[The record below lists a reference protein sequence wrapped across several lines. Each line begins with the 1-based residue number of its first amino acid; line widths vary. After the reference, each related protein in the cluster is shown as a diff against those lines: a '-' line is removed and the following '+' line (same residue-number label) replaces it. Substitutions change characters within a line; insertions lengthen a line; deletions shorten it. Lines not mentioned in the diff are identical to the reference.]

1 MSSLPG
7 GWVVPKGAEIQWPT
21 DEQLEELVDRFG
33 SVNAAAENVGVSESA
48 LRRRLIRQG
57 IHGRV
62 QEKRRSKTLDLS
74 EKPRAEVHG
83 DVATLV
89 TVPAPQ
95 LGDMAELMRE
105 RGLDPDEWEV
115 KNAVL
120 NEWDSNAGDGQIIKL
135 RQLKLHLVRKT
146 PIEFVFPAVDVK
158 VRTFRPSKP
167 VKGAPVVHAVFA
179 DSHAPY
185 YDVGMHDAVCNLIA
199 GDLDPDVLIDL
210 GDLGD
215 YPTISKFRDNPA
227 WSAPVKA
234 CIDTSFQILAD
245 RRAASQTAR
254 MVLLKGNHDWR
265 LETELLAR
273 AERMYHIMPAEI
285 PGEQQFRGNSL
296 HTLLHL
302 DRINC
307 ELIEPEL
314 DGDDY
319 NHAEFWLTPNL
330 AAIHG
335 KAIKNGAVAH
345 ANDMGVSVVMGH
357 THHQSHHVVTR
368 WENDRRYHLDAV
380 EVGTGRAIGKSVGYA
395 NRPKSEQGFA
405 VATTFPD
412 DGHQIELVRWDGRFL
427 SWRGNRYN

>member
-1 MSSLPG
+1 MAKGVARSWLPD
-7 GWVVPKGAEIQWPT
+7 
-21 DEQLEELVDRFG
+21 DELRALVLERG
-33 SVNAAAENVGVSESA
+33 SKNAAARA
-48 LRRRLIRQG
+48 LGCTDKTLTGRLIKQG
-57 IHGRV
+57 IHDEV
-62 QEKRRSKTLDLS
+62 VAELAARRDPMVMPESVRP

-83 DVATLV
+83 DTATVV

-146 PIEFVFPAVDVK
+146 PIEFVFPAVDVR
-158 VRTFRPSKP
+158 VRKFTSVKP

-185 YDVGMHDAVCNLIA
+185 HDVAMHDAACNLIA

-215 YPTISKFRDNPA
+215 YPTISKWRDNPA

-273 AERMYHIMPAEI
+273 AERMYGITPAEI
-285 PGEQQFRGNSL
+285 PGEQQHQGHSL
-296 HTLLHL
+296 RTLLHL
-302 DRINC
+302 DRLSC
-307 ELIEPEL
+307 ELVEPEL
-314 DGDDY
+314 AGDEY
-319 NHAEFWLTPNL
+319 NHAEFFLTPDL

-335 KAIKNGAVAH
+335 KTVKDGAMVH
-345 ANDMGVSVVMGH
+345 AERMGVSCIMGH
-357 THHQSHHVVTR
+357 THKQSHRVITR
-368 WENDRRYHLDAV
+368 WHNDRRYHLDAV
-380 EVGTGRAIGKSVGYA
+380 EVGTGRALPKSVGYD
-395 NRPKSEQGFA
+395 NRPKSEQGFV
-405 VATTFPD
+405 VATVFPD
-412 DGHQIELVRWDGRFL
+412 GGHNIELVRWDGKHL
-427 SWRGNRYN
+427 TYRGNRYS